1 VLYLLFVLVAVGV
14 VIAVFWST
22 FGPKREQ
29 VRRSGPLPPDDDPEF
44 LRRLGEINRRRPPD
58 EPA

>member
-1 VLYLLFVLVAVGV
+1 VLYLLFALVAVGV

-29 VRRSGPLPPDDDPEF
+29 ARRSVPLPPDDDPEF
-44 LRRLGEINRRRPPD
+44 LRRLGELNRRRRPE
-58 EPA
+58 EPS